1 MMNASEKKALESLSC
16 EVRTD
21 GLTRQIYATDAS
33 LYQVVPEAVAFP
45 KSAREAAEAI
55 QAAVAAN
62 LAVTPR
68 GAGTGLAGAA
78 VGGGLVLE
86 LARHNRQIL
95 EFNKDARTIRV
106 GAGVVLDQL
115 NAYLQPH
122 GLCFGPDVATS
133 SRATIGGMI
142 ANNSSG
148 ARAPIYGVTIDH
160 VRSLE
165 VALADGRVVEVGAEK
180 DGFREHLD
188 AIDALIAPFS
198 DEIRARFHERIVKR
212 WPGYAVDRYLRHPRD
227 MSKLLGGSEGTL
239 AAIFSA
245 ELNLVPIPKKKGL
258 GLLFFASVEEAMQAT
273 VRLLELQPAGI
284 EHIDDVLFDQTRGQ
298 LQFKAAREL
307 LELDAKP
314 CKAILLVEF
323 YEDDQDKLHALTGM
337 NLGLR
342 SYICKNAG
350 EMAHVWNM
358 RKAGLS
364 LLSGCAGA
372 AKPATGV
379 EDVAVPTGKLPDF
392 VAGVRELL
400 GPLGLEAS
408 YYGHAAAGLLHI
420 RPVVDLHKAEDIA
433 KFRLV
438 AEGISKLTRQFN
450 GSIAAEH
457 GVGIA
462 RAEFLEE
469 QIGAGLIGLM
479 RRIKAL
485 FDPKNVMNPGKIFP
499 DGARIDRDLRQG
511 PEVRIDVPFVPVL
524 AFAAKDKSFAGNLE
538 QCNGCGGCRKDTP
551 TMCPTF
557 IAMGEEIM
565 STRGRANAIRA
576 VLEHR
581 LDTHAHP
588 LDSAALEEALCYCL
602 SCKACAAECPSN
614 VNMPLLKA
622 ELVHARQEKNGL
634 SLAERLFSRVDQ
646 LGRLGTMLPSLANAS
661 LQWRWLRKLMEATI
675 GIDARR
681 PLPPYADEPFDR
693 WFTKRPI
700 PVAGKRGR
708 VILWNDCFCN
718 YHEPNIG
725 QAAVRVLEAAGC
737 DVVVPLGHGC
747 CGRPA
752 FSMGR
757 IDLAAS
763 FGRENLK
770 RLRASGDAIVF
781 LEASCFSMF
790 VEDYR
795 ELRLDG
801 AEDVAQRCFLFEQFV
816 ENLFAKEPD
825 VLKFRDAPCVTA
837 IHAHCHAKSLTDT
850 AVMPRLARR
859 IPGND
864 VTLLDT
870 GCCGMAGAYGAQ
882 KGKYDVSVKVA
893 EPLITLLNALP
904 ENARVVAS
912 GTSCRHQVGHLTPRK
927 PLHMAELLALALAD

>member
-1 MMNASEKKALESLSC
+1 
-16 EVRTD
+16 
-21 GLTRQIYATDAS
+21 
-33 LYQVVPEAVAFP
+33 
-45 KSAREAAEAI
+45 
-55 QAAVAAN
+55 
-62 LAVTPR
+62 
-68 GAGTGLAGAA
+68 
-78 VGGGLVLE
+78 
-86 LARHNRQIL
+86 
-95 EFNKDARTIRV
+95 
-106 GAGVVLDQL
+106 
-115 NAYLQPH
+115 
-122 GLCFGPDVATS
+122 
-133 SRATIGGMI
+133 
-142 ANNSSG
+142 
-148 ARAPIYGVTIDH
+148 
-160 VRSLE
+160 
-165 VALADGRVVEVGAEK
+165 
-180 DGFREHLD
+180 
-188 AIDALIAPFS
+188 
-198 DEIRARFHERIVKR
+198 
-212 WPGYAVDRYLRHPRD
+212 

-646 LGRLGTMLPSLANAS
+646 LGRLGTMLPSLANA
-661 LQWRWLRKLMEATI
+661 
-675 GIDARR
+675 
-681 PLPPYADEPFDR
+681 
-693 WFTKRPI
+693 
-700 PVAGKRGR
+700 
-708 VILWNDCFCN
+708 
-718 YHEPNIG
+718 
-725 QAAVRVLEAAGC
+725 
-737 DVVVPLGHGC
+737 
-747 CGRPA
+747 
-752 FSMGR
+752 
-757 IDLAAS
+757 
-763 FGRENLK
+763 
-770 RLRASGDAIVF
+770 
-781 LEASCFSMF
+781 
-790 VEDYR
+790 
-795 ELRLDG
+795 
-801 AEDVAQRCFLFEQFV
+801 
-816 ENLFAKEPD
+816 
-825 VLKFRDAPCVTA
+825 
-837 IHAHCHAKSLTDT
+837 
-850 AVMPRLARR
+850 
-859 IPGND
+859 
-864 VTLLDT
+864 
-870 GCCGMAGAYGAQ
+870 
-882 KGKYDVSVKVA
+882 
-893 EPLITLLNALP
+893 
-904 ENARVVAS
+904 
-912 GTSCRHQVGHLTPRK
+912 
-927 PLHMAELLALALAD
+927 

>member
-1 MMNASEKKALESLSC
+1 MNPSQRNTLQSTAC
-16 EVRTD
+16 EIRFD
-21 GLTRQIYATDAS
+21 DLTRHLYATDAS
-33 LYQVVPEAVAFP
+33 LYQIVPEAVAFP
-45 KSAREAAEAI
+45 KTARETAEAM
-55 QAAVAAN
+55 QAAAAAGI
-62 LAVTPR
+62 AVTPR
-68 GAGTGLAGAA
+68 GSGTGLAGAA
-78 VGGGLVLE
+78 IGSGLVLD
-86 LARHNRQIL
+86 LGRHNRRIL
-95 EFNKDARTIRV
+95 EFNRDASTIRV

-160 VRSLE
+160 VRSIE
-165 VALADGRVVEVGAEK
+165 VALADGRVVEVGAGK
-180 DGFREHLD
+180 TGFAEHLD
-188 AIDALIAPFS
+188 AIDALIAPYS
-198 DEIRARFHERIVKR
+198 DEIRTRFHERIVKR

-227 MSKLLGGSEGTL
+227 LSKLLGGSEGTL
-239 AAIFSA
+239 ASIFSA

-258 GLLFFASVEEAMQAT
+258 GLLFFASVEEAMHAT
-273 VRLLELQPAGI
+273 VRLLELQPVGI

-298 LQFKAAREL
+298 LQFKTAREL

-323 YEDDQDKLHALTGM
+323 YEDDQDKLHALTRM

-342 SYICKNAG
+342 SYVCKNAA

-379 EDVAVPTGKLPDF
+379 EDVAVPADKLPDF

-400 GPLGLEAS
+400 DPLGLEAS
-408 YYGHAAAGLLHI
+408 YYGHAASGLLHV

-438 AEGISKLTRQFN
+438 AEGISRLTRQFN

-469 QIGAGLIGLM
+469 QIGAGLIELM
-479 RRIKAL
+479 RRIKAI
-485 FDPKNVMNPGKIFP
+485 FDPKGVMNPGKIFP

-511 PEVRIDVPFVPVL
+511 AGVRIDVPFVPVL
-524 AFAAKDKSFAGNLE
+524 AFAAKDKSFVGNLE

-557 IAMGEEIM
+557 VATGEEIM
-565 STRGRANAIRA
+565 STRGRANTIRA

-581 LDTHAHP
+581 LDPAAHP
-588 LDSAALEEALCYCL
+588 LDSAALEEALGYCL
-602 SCKACAAECPSN
+602 SCKACTAECPSN

-622 ELVHARQEKNGL
+622 ELLHARQKKNGL

-646 LGRLGTMLPSLANAS
+646 LGWLGTRLPGLSNAS
-661 LQWRWLRKLMEATI
+661 LQWRWLRKLVESTI

-681 PLPPYADEPFDR
+681 PLPPYAGEPFDR
-693 WFTKRPI
+693 WFVNRPI
-700 PVAGKRGR
+700 PAAGKRGR

-725 QAAVRVLEAAGC
+725 QAAVRVLEAAGY
-737 DVVVPLGHGC
+737 DVVVPLGHSC

-763 FGRENLK
+763 FGCDNLK
-770 RLRASGDAIVF
+770 RLRESGDAIVF

-790 VEDYR
+790 IEDYR

-801 AEDVAQRCFLFEQFV
+801 ADEVARRCFLFEQFV
-816 ENLFAKEPD
+816 ENLLAKEPD
-825 VLKFRDAPCVTA
+825 ALKFRESPRTTA
-837 IHAHCHAKSLTDT
+837 IHAHCHAKSLTET
-850 AVMPRLARR
+850 GVMPRLAKR
-859 IPGND
+859 IPGNE
-864 VTLLDT
+864 VTLLET

-882 KGKYDVSVKVA
+882 TGKYDVSVKVA
-893 EPLITLLNALP
+893 EPLVALLNALP
-904 ENARVVAS
+904 AEAHVIAS
-912 GTSCRHQVGHLTPRK
+912 GTSCRHQIDHLTPRK
-927 PLHMAELLALALAD
+927 PLHMAELLANSLET